1 MRIHLLLSGMVR
13 IAFHGVLFMS
23 NITWSSAIIL
33 NQTKIFFQSPNPGLS
48 HVSSHSNLPAVMER
62 ADHVRLSL
70 HLYRSSKKKMFFF
83 FESCITFLSLT
94 NCDQFLLDFLSARG
108 FTLLI

>member
-1 MRIHLLLSGMVR
+1 MVRVHLLLSGMVR
-13 IAFHGVLFMS
+13 IACHGVLFMS

-48 HVSSHSNLPAVMER
+48 HVSSHSNLPAVTER

-70 HLYRSSKKKMFFF
+70 HLYRSSNFFF
-83 FESCITFLSLT
+83 SNHVSHFYHLPIVISFYWIFSQPGDLH
-94 NCDQFLLDFLSARG
+94 F
-108 FTLLI
+108 

>member
-1 MRIHLLLSGMVR
+1 MV
-13 IAFHGVLFMS
+13 ISYYLEP
-23 NITWSSAIIL
+23 NK
-33 NQTKIFFQSPNPGLS
+33 NFFQSPNPGLS
-48 HVSSHSNLPAVMER
+48 HVSSHSNLPAVTER

-70 HLYRSSKKKMFFF
+70 HLYSSSKKKCF

-108 FTLLI
+108 FTLPI

>member
-1 MRIHLLLSGMVR
+1 MV
-13 IAFHGVLFMS
+13 ISYYLEP
-23 NITWSSAIIL
+23 N
-33 NQTKIFFQSPNPGLS
+33 KIFFQSPNPGLS
-48 HVSSHSNLPAVMER
+48 HVSSHSNLPAVTER

-70 HLYRSSKKKMFFF
+70 HLYRSSNFF